1 MDTRERLTLPGQV
14 AVAWVASASSVRLKT
29 EHLRIMSTKAAS
41 RRLSV
46 IATGTFTSGGHDIA
60 VRFVDV
66 QAAHDLVHGIEDRRA
81 VFGEEAASS
90 TESLAGS
97 GGSGCGGLEA

>member
-1 MDTRERLTLPGQV
+1 M

-60 VRFVDV
+60 VRLVDV
-66 QAAHDLVHGIEDRRA
+66 KAAHDLVHGIENRRA

>member
-1 MDTRERLTLPGQV
+1 
-14 AVAWVASASSVRLKT
+14 
-29 EHLRIMSTKAAS
+29 MSTKAAS

-81 VFGEEAASS
+81 VGEEAAAS